1 MAEYQDNKKLPKE
14 KITKDRFLSIFP
26 VFQRAPSALVH
37 DILLSSQ
44 YLTAPPNTMILRDG
58 QQCPGLFLMLAGE
71 KRIFKTKEG
80 REITLN
86 TIVPGEFCIFTPGC
100 SLSKTPYP
108 ANAVSITDVEI
119 LIIPPEKLQ
128 EYISQYK
135 EMINLIFS
143 HINKTFADVMELI
156 TEVTF
161 KRMHERL
168 IDYLIEKSEDGKL
181 QVTHQV
187 IANELG
193 TAREVVSRLLK
204 DLERRGAVMLARNS
218 IQLVNLYHT

>member
-1 MAEYQDNKKLPKE
+1 
-14 KITKDRFLSIFP
+14 
-26 VFQRAPSALVH
+26 
-37 DILLSSQ
+37 
-44 YLTAPPNTMILRDG
+44 
-58 QQCPGLFLMLAGE
+58 MLAGE
-71 KRIFKTKEG
+71 KRIFKTSEG
-80 REITLN
+80 KEITLN

-100 SLSKTPYP
+100 SLSNTPYP
-108 ANAVSITDVEI
+108 ANAVSITDVEM

-135 EMINLIFS
+135 EIRNLIFS
-143 HINKTFADVMELI
+143 HISKTFADVMELI

-161 KRMHERL
+161 KRMDERL

-181 QVTHQV
+181 YTTHQA

-204 DLERRGAVMLARNS
+204 DFERRGIIILSRS
-218 IQLVNLYHT
+218 CIQLVKL